1 MKTWFKKE
9 YFIVGI
15 DEAGRGPLAG
25 PLAVA
30 AVVTV
35 ISRHV
40 QRGRS
45 DVAGRVFLFQN
56 NRSIHRQIREKKPT
70 LFISPFVLTSS
81 LFLSTITI
89 IFSPGLATSNLFL
102 ISPSLPDSL
111 SSLATSAP
119 NSAFLFSSFIIS
131 SFISLDLTA
140 PISLFL
146 YTFTV
151 GKISAKKTAPRKI
164 SIQPE

>member
-56 NRSIHRQIREKKPT
+56 NRSIHRQIREKKT
-70 LFISPFVLTSS
+70 DIVYFAVCLNILAIFINNNNNFFARLGHIKP
-81 LFLSTITI
+81 LSY
-89 IFSPGLATSNLFL
+89 
-102 ISPSLPDSL
+102 L
-111 SSLATSAP
+111 SFFAGFAFQPRNFRSQFCVSFFQFYY
-119 NSAFLFSSFIIS
+119 FLFYFFGFNGANLAFSIHFHG
-131 SFISLDLTA
+131 
-140 PISLFL
+140 
-146 YTFTV
+146 
-151 GKISAKKTAPRKI
+151 GKNKRQKNSAKKN
-164 SIQPE
+164 